1 MKDDVAISTVPN
13 LNMGKFT
20 IDQAKVWIEAISQHG
35 NQQKIS
41 KHKPTIAQIYID
53 FQFYGNLLYQYIQEE
68 YEQEKEK
75 FNQKNK
81 VASEARSRASSVM
94 SNESSSNPSTTTA
107 MDVTASTPTP
117 AAASGALSLLEKRK
131 KEKADT
137 LKTLFGNTTISH
149 RLQQLQK
156 KSTNNNL
163 TNAPSLAVISGAHTA
178 TGNNEGNSLSN
189 LEKFPGKLLLKI
201 FPKEIIKQKLLAPR
215 TPTPTTTATYQ
226 TLPTSTSTAG
236 VLYDENDVQIVH
248 DYFRQAIQR
257 RSSFDKLVVEKLHE
271 QELEMKRI
279 RVEESLAI
287 THRKRIIEEYKQE
300 HGNSNEV
307 KMEVDGEGNQKKKRK
322 LNENEGKISE
332 NDEVKIEFVDDID
345 LEELI
350 GAPVMKVQTTVSK
363 PLSSSSSS
371 GPKGILK
378 KVATA
383 SSTSSTNTQI
393 PHVKAEPSTTISV
406 KEEKLHTSPVKVKAE
421 PISSSPASISSS
433 VPSSQP
439 APMKAPATS
448 TVPAPKK
455 VGMKPRPKIVIS

>member
-1 MKDDVAISTVPN
+1 
-13 LNMGKFT
+13 
-20 IDQAKVWIEAISQHG
+20 
-35 NQQKIS
+35 
-41 KHKPTIAQIYID
+41 
-53 FQFYGNLLYQYIQEE
+53 
-68 YEQEKEK
+68 
-75 FNQKNK
+75 
-81 VASEARSRASSVM
+81 M

-107 MDVTASTPTP
+107 MDVTTSTTTTP
-117 AAASGALSLLEKRK
+117 AATSGALSLLEKRK

-156 KSTNNNL
+156 KTTNNNL

-215 TPTPTTTATYQ
+215 TPTPTTTASYQ

-287 THRKRIIEEYKQE
+287 SHRKKIIEEYKQE
-300 HGNSNEV
+300 HGDSNKV

-322 LNENEGKISE
+322 LNENEGKVSE

-363 PLSSSSSS
+363 PVSSSSSS
-371 GPKGILK
+371 SLGPKSILK
-378 KVATA
+378 KAAAA
-383 SSTSSTNTQI
+383 SSTSSTTTQI
-393 PHVKAEPSTTISV
+393 PHIKAEPSATVSV
-406 KEEKLHTSPVKVKAE
+406 KEEKMHTSPVKVKAE
-421 PISSSPASISSS
+421 PVSSSPASISSS
-433 VPSSQP
+433 VPNSQP
-439 APMKAPATS
+439 AQVKATATS
-448 TVPAPKK
+448 TIPAPKK